1 MNARMSAMSCF
12 RSRRET
18 SRIPL
23 ALERRSPGGRKA
35 PTIHHGANRSCSFSS
50 PAPVPEVVPAFR
62 GGTVPAVTLIVNG
75 TRRELTAPEDT
86 PLLYVLRNDL
96 ELRGPQFGCG
106 LSQCG
111 ACSVLVDGQ
120 EA

>member
-1 MNARMSAMSCF
+1 MSAMSCF

-35 PTIHHGANRSCSFSS
+35 PNESSWRGSLLQFFFACPGSRSH
-50 PAPVPEVVPAFR
+50 PAFR
-62 GGTVPAVTLIVNG
+62 GGAVPAVTLIVDG
-75 TRRELTAPEDT
+75 TRREVTAPEDT

-106 LSQCG
+106 LSQ
-111 ACSVLVDGQ
+111 
-120 EA
+120 